1 MNKPKKFSIL
11 IIDDEKSN
19 IIALSDILKNDYKVF
34 AVRNS
39 REAVETAEGDIPDLI
54 LLDIVMPEMDGYD
67 VITALKKSEITRD
80 IPVIFIT
87 GLDNNE
93 AEEKGLGL
101 GAVDYI
107 PKPFNPAI
115 VKLKVRNQVKL
126 IERIRQQALMAKISH
141 SFLSDSRVEVLYTD
155 TLRMVGEFMDIA
167 TVLLYKLSDDNSA
180 LICQNEWLKPVL
192 NLSTRLNDR
201 FELKE
206 SMLSVINQILTNTA
220 DNTFLHSNNPAFRE
234 IIKPHREHISNYITT
249 PILIKGKLR
258 AILVFSREDENQEW
272 SESEI
277 DLSVLV
283 SSIFS
288 GVFERSEIEH
298 DLNVVLK
305 LKAELIAAKEQAEHL
320 SRAKSEFLSR
330 MSHEMRTP
338 LNSIM
343 GMMQIVNMNSVH
355 MNNVHTNS
363 VPDNLQFCLTEIE
376 KASYNLQRLINDIL
390 DISSMEYG
398 AIKLC
403 NSTFDTDSI
412 FKDVL
417 QTACYNATGKQQII
431 KSNIDPTIP
440 ASLIGDEKRLK
451 QVITNLLANA
461 IKFTPEQG
469 EISLESRVLSIDN
482 GIITLQI
489 TVSDNGIG
497 IAKEQQDKLFQVF
510 EQVDGSDTREFGG
523 IGIGLVLSKR
533 IIEMMGGKIW
543 VESELNK
550 GASFH
555 FTCKL
560 QTVK

>member
-19 IIALSDILKNDYKVF
+19 IIALTDILKDDYKVF

-39 REAVETAEGDIPDLI
+39 REAVETAEEDLPDLV
-54 LLDIVMPEMDGYD
+54 LLDIVMPEMDGYE
-67 VITALKKSEITRD
+67 VITALKKSGITRD

-93 AEEKGLGL
+93 AEERGLGL

-107 PKPFNPAI
+107 PKPFNSAI
-115 VKLKVRNQVKL
+115 VKLKVRNQIKL

-141 SFLSDSRVEVLYTD
+141 SFLSDSRVEILYTD
-155 TLRMVGEFMDIA
+155 TLRMAGEFMDIA
-167 TVLLYKLSDDNSA
+167 TVLLYKLADDNSA
-180 LICQNEWLKPVL
+180 LVCQNEWLKPGLKL
-192 NLSTRLNDR
+192 NTRLEDR

-206 SMLSVINQILTNTA
+206 SMLSVINTMLTNTA
-220 DNTFLHSNNPAFRE
+220 NNTYLHSNNPAIRE

-258 AILVFSREDENQEW
+258 AILVFSREDEDQEW

-277 DLSVLV
+277 DLAILI

-288 GVFERSEIEH
+288 GVFERNEIEH

-305 LKAELIAAKEQAEHL
+305 LKAELIAAKEQTEHL

-338 LNSIM
+338 MNSIM
-343 GMMQIVNMNSVH
+343 GMMQIVNMN
-355 MNNVHTNS
+355 N
-363 VPDNLQFCLTEIE
+363 VPDNLQFCLSEIE

-417 QTACYNATGKQQII
+417 QTACYNAANKQQVI

-440 ASLIGDEKRLK
+440 NLLIGDEKRLK

-461 IKFTPEQG
+461 IKFTPEHG
-469 EISLESRVLSIDN
+469 EIYFESRVMNIDN
-482 GIITLQI
+482 GIITLQV

-497 IAKEQQDKLFQVF
+497 IAKEQQDKLFHVF
-510 EQVDGSDTREFGG
+510 EQIDGSDTREYDG

-533 IIEMMGGKIW
+533 IVEMMSGKIW
-543 VESELNK
+543 VKSELNK
-550 GASFH
+550 GASFY